1 VTCLASDEL
10 TQPSV
15 LLVGVGSPNLL
26 SKLGSHGLR
35 VSCTDLRDLT
45 PSRLDALCPDLIAY
59 FQREGVEIVSTVQRQ
74 RLDGV
79 AAGICVISST
89 ASSADRIAIL
99 DAGADD
105 HVVMPCTVPELAAR
119 FRAVLRRVRWAP
131 VEDLAFP
138 ALTISLT
145 GRTVHSNGQ
154 WVDVSRQEFNVLVVL
169 AKEVGR
175 VVSREDLL
183 RTIWALPVSMA
194 ARSNVLNVCISSLRG
209 KLEATGARRMIHT
222 VRGIGYVF
230 RA

>member
-1 VTCLASDEL
+1 MTCLASDEL

-15 LLVGVGSPNLL
+15 LLVGLGSPTLL
-26 SKLGSHGLR
+26 SKLGTHGLR
-35 VSCTDLRDLT
+35 VSTTDQGDLT
-45 PSRLDALCPDLIAY
+45 PSRLNELRPDLIAY
-59 FQREGVEIVSTVQRQ
+59 FQREGAKIASTVQRQ

-79 AAGICVISST
+79 GAGICVISST

-119 FRAVLRRVRWAP
+119 FRAVLRRARWTP
-131 VEDLAFP
+131 IEDLVFP
-138 ALTISLT
+138 AMTISLT
-145 GRTVHSNGQ
+145 GRTVYSHGQ
-154 WVDVSRQEFNVLVVL
+154 WVEVSRQEFDVLVVL
-169 AKEVGR
+169 AKEAGR

-183 RTIWALPVSMA
+183 RTVWAVPVSMA
-194 ARSNVLNVCISSLRG
+194 ARSNVLNVCLSSLRG
-209 KLEATGARRMIHT
+209 KLEATGAGRMIHT

>member
-1 VTCLASDEL
+1 MTCLASDEL

-15 LLVGVGSPNLL
+15 LLVGLGSPNLL

-45 PSRLDALCPDLIAY
+45 PGRLDALRPDLIAY

-79 AAGICVISST
+79 GAGICVISGT
-89 ASSADRIAIL
+89 ASTADRIAIL

-131 VEDLAFP
+131 IEDLAFP

-145 GRTVHSNGQ
+145 GRTVYSNGQ
-154 WVDVSRQEFNVLVVL
+154 SVDVSRQEFNVLVVL

-183 RTIWALPVSMA
+183 RTIWAVPVSVA

-209 KLEATGARRMIHT
+209 KLEATGAGRMIHT

>member
-1 VTCLASDEL
+1 MTCLETDER

-15 LLVGVGSPNLL
+15 LLVGLGSPNLL
-26 SKLGSHGLR
+26 SKLGAHGLR

-45 PSRLDALCPDLIAY
+45 PGRLDALSPDLIAY

-79 AAGICVISST
+79 GAGICVISST

-131 VEDLAFP
+131 IEDLVFP
-138 ALTISLT
+138 ELTISIT
-145 GRTVHSNGQ
+145 GRTVHANGR
-154 WVDVSRQEFNVLVVL
+154 WVDVSRQEFSVLVVL
-169 AKEVGR
+169 AKNVGC
-175 VVSREDLL
+175 VVRREDLL
-183 RTIWALPVSMA
+183 RTVWALPVSMA

-209 KLEATGARRMIHT
+209 KLEATGAGRMIHT

-230 RA
+230 RV

>member
-1 VTCLASDEL
+1 MTCLASDEL

-15 LLVGVGSPNLL
+15 LLVGLGSSTLL
-26 SKLGSHGLR
+26 SKLGAHGLR
-35 VSCTDLRDLT
+35 VSTTDRGDLT
-45 PSRLDALCPDLIAY
+45 PSRLNALHPDLIAY
-59 FQREGVEIVSTVQRQ
+59 FQRDGAKIASTVQRQ
-74 RLDGV
+74 RLDGIV
-79 AAGICVISST
+79 AGICVVSST

-131 VEDLAFP
+131 IDDLIFP
-138 ALTISLT
+138 ELTISLT
-145 GRTVHSNGQ
+145 ARTVHANGQ
-154 WVDVSRQEFNVLVVL
+154 CVDVSRQEFGLLVVL
-169 AKEVGR
+169 AKNVER

-183 RTIWALPVSMA
+183 HTVWAIPASMA
-194 ARSNVLNVCISSLRG
+194 TRSNVLNVCISSLRN
-209 KLEATGARRMIHT
+209 KLEATGAGRTIHT

>member
-1 VTCLASDEL
+1 MTCLASDEL

-15 LLVGVGSPNLL
+15 LLVGLGSPTLL
-26 SKLGSHGLR
+26 SKLGAHGLR
-35 VSCTDLRDLT
+35 VSCTDRRDLT
-45 PSRLDALCPDLIAY
+45 PGRLDALRPDLIAY
-59 FQREGVEIVSTVQRQ
+59 FQREGDEITSMVQRQ
-74 RLDGV
+74 RLDGIG
-79 AAGICVISST
+79 AGICVISST

-119 FRAVLRRVRWAP
+119 FRAVLRRVRWTP
-131 VEDLAFP
+131 IEDLVFP
-138 ALTISLT
+138 AMTISLI
-145 GRTVHSNGQ
+145 GRTVYSHGH
-154 WVDVSRQEFNVLVVL
+154 WVEVSRQEFDVLVVL
-169 AKEVGR
+169 ANKAGR

-183 RTIWALPVSMA
+183 RTIWAVPASMA

-209 KLEATGARRMIHT
+209 KLEATGAARMIHT